1 MNRLN
6 ESFSFGSELTRS
18 LDEILTA
25 VIRRARRGLNSP
37 ALADS
42 TVELRRIF
50 SVGLLC
56 QSVLR
61 VSVVRAGAP
70 SAATGETGE
79 VHPVGPDGPEA
90 LAREAGVK
98 VLIAHRPLD
107 PQGNSAP
114 AALEQAMLL
123 TRLGALSA
131 EGRKVSETEDP
142 LAGFVWEDRTP
153 IGRVKLPERRAVTVV
168 TARPGEPGQGLGI
181 ATVHRERD
189 DVVGLRGNA
198 WDVPVDLRTS
208 FTLLVPHLSGPE
220 VEDPHAWVIE
230 LTTS

>member
-25 VIRRARRGLNSP
+25 VIRRARRGLHSP

-70 SAATGETGE
+70 SAATGDAGS

-107 PQGNSAP
+107 PPGENAP

-131 EGRKVSETEDP
+131 EGRKLTEEKDP
-142 LAGFVWEDRTP
+142 LAGFVWEDRLP
-153 IGRVKLPERRAVTVV
+153 VGRVRMPERRAVTVV
-168 TARPGEPGQGLGI
+168 TARPGGPGRGLGI
-181 ATVHRERD
+181 AMVHREKD

-198 WDVPVDLRTS
+198 WDVPLELKTS
-208 FTLLVPHLSGPE
+208 FTLLVPHLAGPD

-230 LTTS
+230 LTTP